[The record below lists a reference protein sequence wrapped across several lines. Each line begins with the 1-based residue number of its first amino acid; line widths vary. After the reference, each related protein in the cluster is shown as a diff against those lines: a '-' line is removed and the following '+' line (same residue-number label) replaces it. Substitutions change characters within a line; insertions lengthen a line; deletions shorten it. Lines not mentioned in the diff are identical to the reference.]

1 MQSHLRTLA
10 ETVARPARS
19 YWGFFAALVVVL
31 AWGVGWAVFDFSE
44 TWHRGFDV
52 LATVV
57 MLLLI
62 FSLEVTQSRSNSA
75 IHLKL
80 DELLRA
86 NEQARTKLVKME
98 ERTDEEL
105 EALNEEFRA
114 LPAQEALSSRK

>member
-19 YWGFFAALVVVL
+19 YWGFLAALVVVL
-31 AWGVGWAVFDFSE
+31 VWGIGWAVFDFAE
-44 TWHRGFDV
+44 TWHRGFDDV
-52 LATVV
+52 ASVV
-57 MLLLI
+57 PSSLD
-62 FSLEVTQSRSNSA
+62 FSVEVMQSRADAA
-75 IHLKL
+75 IHVKL

-86 NEQARTKLVKME
+86 SEQARTDLVKME

-114 LPAQEALSSRK
+114 LPAQKALSGRE